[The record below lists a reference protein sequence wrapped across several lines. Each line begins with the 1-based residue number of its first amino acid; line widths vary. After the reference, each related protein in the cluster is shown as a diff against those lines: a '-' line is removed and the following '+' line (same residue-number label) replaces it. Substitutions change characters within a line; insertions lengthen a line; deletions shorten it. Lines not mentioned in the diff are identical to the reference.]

1 MPQIIVRA
9 GDAADLDGTVT
20 LRERISISDFE
31 SERFTA
37 NLVERLGWA
46 VNDAAEVEQLDPVD
60 EQKFNEPKGL
70 GKAPELVEA

>member
-46 VNDAAEVEQLDPVD
+46 VNDAVEAEQQDPVE
-60 EQKFNEPKGL
+60 EQKFDEPRGL
-70 GKAPELVEA
+70 QKARELVEA

>member
-46 VNDAAEVEQLDPVD
+46 VNDAAEVEQQDPVD
-60 EQKFNEPKGL
+60 EEKFDEPKGL
-70 GKAPELVEA
+70 KQAPELVEA